1 MDFMASLLQHLAEF
15 FKMTPILLAGPT
27 LEPLSLDEMRVY
39 LRLETSEEDGLVLS
53 LIKAARNAVEQGSRR
68 ALMAQKWRLRL
79 PRFPQDKS
87 LRLPISPIL
96 SLDAV
101 RTFDTLGNPVLLDL
115 ASFQLDGSTLILS
128 ASLMP
133 NGGDGAGV
141 EIDLTAGFGTQPTDV
156 PEALRQAMRM
166 LVAHYYEH
174 RANALH
180 EERIAH
186 FPAAIAATVAP
197 WRRMRIA

>member
-1 MDFMASLLQHLAEF
+1 
-15 FKMTPILLAGPT
+15 MTPILLAGPT

-101 RTFDTLGNPVLLDL
+101 RTFDALGNPVVLDL
-115 ASFQLDGSTLILS
+115 ASFQLDGSTLSLS

-133 NGGDGAGV
+133 SEGDGAGI